1 MYNNNLYG
9 FDLVL
14 LFLKKLI
21 NIKNYATSPHPST
34 YFKFHAYCFA
44 YSSID
49 YIIFQSFES
58 YQKENI
64 LIHETKD
71 RKHLKEIESLNEN
84 IKSLKSTYE
93 QLLNDYRTLDKT
105 MESKQNDQIR
115 NMKTT
120 YEREIANLND
130 DYKNKEQQ
138 LKGMIL

>member
-1 MYNNNLYG
+1 
-9 FDLVL
+9 
-14 LFLKKLI
+14 
-21 NIKNYATSPHPST
+21 
-34 YFKFHAYCFA
+34 
-44 YSSID
+44 
-49 YIIFQSFES
+49 
-58 YQKENI
+58 
-64 LIHETKD
+64 
-71 RKHLKEIESLNEN
+71 LKEIESLNEN